1 MKYAEEKELEIR
13 SKFSTEFYGVACRD
27 FNTGML
33 FYADADTATTYMVD
47 FLTDD
52 EVVALMEK
60 SLEDGINYLYERVK
74 DHEYNP
80 YYDPDCVY

>member
-27 FNTGML
+27 SDSGML
-33 FYADADTATTYMVD
+33 FYADADYGTMYMVD

-60 SLEDGINYLYERVK
+60 SLEDGINYLYEKCK
-74 DHEYNP
+74 DAPCDDE
-80 YYDPDCVY
+80 VF